1 MAIYIKM
8 QQRQND
14 KNSSYG
20 KYYTKTVPMGEVTS
34 RDIARS
40 LENRSVLRA
49 GLVEDVLNE
58 VSKEIKSQL
67 QQGKVVS
74 LEGIGRFQLVVVS
87 EGKDHPE
94 DFDLAHDITHVDCKF
109 LPEGHRN
116 PFDGTITRTLTKGV
130 KVKWAPP
137 YDKITGG

>member
-1 MAIYIKM
+1 MAIFIKM
-8 QQRQND
+8 QKRLND

-34 RDIARS
+34 EDIAQS
-40 LENRSVLRA
+40 LENRSVFRA

-58 VSKEIKSQL
+58 VSKEMKSQL

-74 LEGIGRFQLVVVS
+74 LKGIGRFQLVAVS
-87 EGKDHPE
+87 EGNEHPE
-94 DFDLAHDITHVDCKF
+94 DFDLAHDITRVDCKF

-116 PFDGTITRTLTKGV
+116 PFDGTITRTLTEGV
-130 KVKWAPP
+130 KAKWAPP
-137 YDKITGG
+137 YLLP